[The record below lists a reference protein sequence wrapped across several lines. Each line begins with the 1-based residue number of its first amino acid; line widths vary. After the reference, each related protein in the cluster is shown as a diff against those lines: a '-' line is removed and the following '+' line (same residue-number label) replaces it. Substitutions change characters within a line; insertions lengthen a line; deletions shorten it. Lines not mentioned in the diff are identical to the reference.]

1 MELTNDFHVN
11 VPLDR
16 AWAVLTDVERIAPCM
31 PGAQLEEIEG
41 NEYRG
46 GVKIKVGPITAQY
59 KGKATFLEKDDINH
73 KAVLRAEGRDTKGQ
87 GNASATITATLVAA
101 GTGTD
106 VKVSTDL
113 TITGKVAQFGR
124 GVLADVSAKILG
136 QFVTCLEHDVLV
148 RPEETL
154 AAVASASAEH
164 AAPVAAVAGV
174 AAAVGA
180 VTAGAVTAGAVTA
193 EATSPVTATEVS
205 AAAVS
210 AAPTATAPAA
220 SPSTSASSSGA
231 ADAPAADTKPP
242 VRKIEY
248 KAAEPV
254 DLLDAAGSPVLKR
267 AAPVVAILVL
277 LFFLFGRRAKK

>member
-1 MELTNDFHVN
+1 MELTNEFHVA
-11 VPLDR
+11 VPLER
-16 AWAVLTDVERIAPCM
+16 AWAVLTDVELIAPCL

-59 KGKATFLEKDDINH
+59 KGKATFLEKDDVNH

-87 GNASATITATLVAA
+87 GNASATITATLIAA

-154 AAVASASAEH
+154 AAVASASAEN
-164 AAPVAAVAGV
+164 AAPVAAVAG
-174 AAAVGA
+174 AVSSGS
-180 VTAGAVTAGAVTA
+180 VT
-193 EATSPVTATEVS
+193 EATSPVAATEAVT
-205 AAAVS
+205 AAIPAT
-210 AAPTATAPAA
+210 PTATP
-220 SPSTSASSSGA
+220 TSGA
-231 ADAPAADTKPP
+231 ADAPGADTKPP

>member
-1 MELTNDFHVN
+1 MELTNEFHVA
-11 VPLDR
+11 VPLER
-16 AWAVLTDVERIAPCM
+16 AWAVLTDVELIAPCL

-59 KGKATFLEKDDINH
+59 KGKATFLEKDDVNH

-87 GNASATITATLVAA
+87 GNASATITATLIAA

-154 AAVASASAEH
+154 AAVASASAENLSSSG
-164 AAPVAAVAGV
+164 ALVGSTGSAAAVAGS
-174 AAAVGA
+174 AL
-180 VTAGAVTAGAVTA
+180 
-193 EATSPVTATEVS
+193 TS
-205 AAAVS
+205 
-210 AAPTATAPAA
+210 APTISTSSPTPASTPSAPLTEIPASSSTPASSTAATGTAPA
-220 SPSTSASSSGA
+220 PGSTTGEGTE
-231 ADAPAADTKPP
+231 TKPP

-267 AAPVVAILVL
+267 AAPVLVVL
-277 LFFLFGRRAKK
+277 LLLFWLLRRSKK